1 MGYPIRPLSFAA
13 PLLAPMLAIAALSA
27 VPVHAQQAQETTP
40 GFQLPPANSTPAPNT
55 NRQGP
60 ELNVYRDPVTP
71 SATQPVTPPV
81 IAPTVTRPPATVQP
95 TPQPSRPR
103 PAPSATPAETPRSP
117 RRTDRAT
124 PPPAQPAR
132 APETAPAAT
141 TPTQPAT
148 NDAPANASAPVAPT
162 PQPLP
167 APAANAVENPEP
179 AAPTA
184 PTTEDASP
192 LSWPWI
198 VGGAL
203 ALAVLAAAF
212 LLRRRR
218 LTATPLAEPASEPA
232 PVATPKASAAPAA
245 PADTVRVTPAAPAT
259 ARTPAPQASDRPWL
273 AMDLIVSQAR
283 YSLMGVTISYS
294 LILHNRGD
302 RPARDVLVRGLL
314 GTGGAQQQALLNG
327 FFTGEDGLPLHSAV
341 SIASGETLQLAGELR
356 LPPDQIVPVTMGQR
370 SLLIPLAAF
379 DAAYRWGPD
388 EDEATAQ
395 GRTARAFIVGQE
407 QEPPA
412 QRLAPLRLDQ
422 GPRQYRRPAA
432 RAAAELTP
440 A

>member
-13 PLLAPMLAIAALSA
+13 PLLAPMLALAALSA
-27 VPVHAQQAQETTP
+27 APVHAQQAQETVP
-40 GFQLPPANSTPAPNT
+40 DFQLPPANTTPAPNT

-71 SATQPVTPPV
+71 RTTQPVTPPV
-81 IAPTVTRPPATVQP
+81 VAPTVTPPPATVQP

-103 PAPSATPAETPRSP
+103 PAPSATPAETPRQTE
-117 RRTDRAT
+117 RVA
-124 PPPAQPAR
+124 PPPTQPTTR
-132 APETAPAAT
+132 APEAVPAAT

-162 PQPLP
+162 PQPLS

-179 AAPTA
+179 AA

-232 PVATPKASAAPAA
+232 PVATPEAPAA
-245 PADTVRVTPAAPAT
+245 PPSPVDTVRVTPAAPAT

-314 GTGGAQQQALLNG
+314 GNGGAQQQALLNG
-327 FFTGEDGLPLHSAV
+327 FFTGDDGLPLHSAV
-341 SIASGETLQLAGELR
+341 SIAPGETLQLTGELR

-379 DAAYRWGPD
+379 DAAYRWGPQGGD
-388 EDEATAQ
+388 PVEQ

-412 QRLAPLRLDQ
+412 ERLAPLRLDQ